1 MTQEELAEI
10 CDVSARFISL
20 VETGRKMAS
29 LKVLVSICD
38 ALSISLDEMVFG
50 SQAGRKEDKEAW
62 EQIIADCTRYEK
74 EILRD
79 TAKTLKASLREHSSI
94 RTEENG
100 KVSALPDAARLCK

>member
-1 MTQEELAEI
+1 MKTNSI
-10 CDVSARFISL
+10 CLFFALF
-20 VETGRKMAS
+20 
-29 LKVLVSICD
+29 LVSNVLF
-38 ALSISLDEMVFG
+38 AQRKEAVSISLDEMVFG

-94 RTEENG
+94 RTEEN
-100 KVSALPDAARLCK
+100 VI